1 MVAEEFAERRPQMG
15 TKRTDP
21 TSPEETEDLAAVIRR
36 NRRSP
41 EEVARLAEG
50 HRPFSYK
57 QWQREAP
64 PATPEEL
71 AETEEFLRLRNL
83 EREASIPVERGPVN
97 IEAIE
102 AAKRKLAEGSER
114 LNDEP

>member
-1 MVAEEFAERRPQMG
+1 MKTTQAEPAEREG
-15 TKRTDP
+15 
-21 TSPEETEDLAAVIRR
+21 TEDLAAVIRP

-50 HRPFSYK
+50 HGPFSYK
-57 QWQREAP
+57 EWQRQSP

-83 EREASIPVERGPVN
+83 EREASIAA
-97 IEAIE
+97 EAGMHLDE
-102 AAKRKLAEGSER
+102 APAAEPGTDTR
-114 LNDEP
+114 A

>member
-1 MVAEEFAERRPQMG
+1 MG
-15 TKRTDP
+15 TKQTDP
-21 TSPEETEDLAAVIRR
+21 VVPEETEDLAAVIRR

-41 EEVARLAEG
+41 EEVARLAER

-57 QWQREAP
+57 EWQRQAP

-83 EREASIPVERGPVN
+83 EREASIAA
-97 IEAIE
+97 EAGIYLNGAPGTE
-102 AAKRKLAEGSER
+102 ARAEPAE
-114 LNDEP
+114 